1 MKPRLMPVSL
11 TNEDLLIFLNHR
23 GDAYRAYRMGWSYG
37 LSRAQDR
44 RDADLML
51 QLTDLGAIGAY
62 ANVRIMQAW
71 WGQDGFGFTGGLIEW
86 RGKPVQV

>member
-1 MKPRLMPVSL
+1 MKPRLRSADL
-11 TNEDLLIFLNHR
+11 TQEDWIAWLHARHGFLEIRWLDLI
-23 GDAYRAYRMGWSYG
+23 DAYETA
-37 LSRAQDR
+37 DR

-51 QLTDLGAIGAY
+51 QLTDLRAIGAY
-62 ANVRIMQAW
+62 ANVRIRQTW